1 MKQKRKEKEELLQK
15 MAGEVA
21 DMIQRHESKLNEN
34 DVKLKAK
41 EVEIEKIESKKD
53 EEIHNLISENNAILQ
68 KAKESY
74 ESQLNEALKKINK
87 EKEEEISK
95 IVSR

>member
-1 MKQKRKEKEELLQK
+1 MKQKQKEKEELLQK

-53 EEIHNLISENNAILQ
+53 EEIHNLIFENNVLLVNTLHKPVSNFLTIIENG
-68 KAKESY
+68 KDESDP
-74 ESQLNEALKKINK
+74 NLKL
-87 EKEEEISK
+87 
-95 IVSR
+95 